1 VFVHEQGDAL
11 DGVHPQAST
20 GDAGGRSNLRAGGAG
35 RANAARARQLLR
47 SSLMLVP
54 GACAAAT
61 IPGMQA
67 VNRYSGRGGNDAP
80 RESGIMATRTI
91 WKGAISFGLV
101 HIPVGLH
108 TATTESGVDFDW
120 LDKRSMDPVG
130 YKRINKRTGKEIDKD
145 NIVKGVEYEDGQY
158 VIISPDEIAEAYP
171 RTTQTIEIQQFV
183 DAGEVSFVYLER
195 PYYVAPINKGQ
206 KVYALLRDTLA
217 KAGKIGIAKV
227 VIQTKQHLAALIPSG
242 DALVLN
248 LMRWGDEVK
257 STEDLDL
264 PKAGAKASAPSASE
278 LKMARMLVDDMSG
291 QWDPE
296 QYKDEFKAA
305 VMDLVARKVKAG
317 KTETVIEPQE
327 ETPAYADNVI
337 DLTELLQRSL
347 KGRSSGKAA
356 NGAGNGTGNATAK
369 GKAAAKKTAKK
380 AAARPA
386 KKKAAGAKA
395 AKTRKAA

>member
-1 VFVHEQGDAL
+1 
-11 DGVHPQAST
+11 
-20 GDAGGRSNLRAGGAG
+20 
-35 RANAARARQLLR
+35 
-47 SSLMLVP
+47 
-54 GACAAAT
+54 
-61 IPGMQA
+61 
-67 VNRYSGRGGNDAP
+67 
-80 RESGIMATRTI
+80 MATRTI

-108 TATTESGVDFDW
+108 TATTDSGVDFDW

-158 VIISPDEIAEAYP
+158 VILSPDEINDAYP

-183 DAGEVSFVYLER
+183 DAGDVPFVYLER
-195 PYYVAPINKGQ
+195 PYYIAPINKGQ
-206 KVYALLRDTLA
+206 KVYALLRDTLT
-217 KAGKIGIAKV
+217 KTGKIGIAKV

-257 STEDLDL
+257 SMDDLDL
-264 PKAGAKASAPSASE
+264 PKAGSKAMSPSASE
-278 LKMARMLVDDMSG
+278 LKMAQMLVEDMAG
-291 QWDPE
+291 KWDPE

-305 VMDLVARKVKAG
+305 VMELVDKKVKAG

-327 ETPAYADNVI
+327 EAPAYADNVI

-347 KGRSSGKAA
+347 KGGAKKSGDTTRDGSKE
-356 NGAGNGTGNATAK
+356 K
-369 GKAAAKKTAKK
+369 PAAKKSASGKTPSKTS
-380 AAARPA
+380 
-386 KKKAAGAKA
+386 
-395 AKTRKAA
+395 AKTATKASAKTATKSATKSTSKKTTKSAKTSTRSRKAA